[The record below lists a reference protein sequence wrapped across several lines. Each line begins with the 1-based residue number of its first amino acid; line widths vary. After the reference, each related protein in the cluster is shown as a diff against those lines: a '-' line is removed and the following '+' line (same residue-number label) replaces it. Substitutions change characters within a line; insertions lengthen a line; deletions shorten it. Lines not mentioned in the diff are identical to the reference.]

1 MFKSLFQVKGTR
13 RPVACGIEAGITLV
27 KIALRD
33 AEGSLRCFFVRYPD
47 LGSILTSLQNL
58 DLKTIGVTGRGAIS
72 IKNKLRDRVIK
83 INEFVACGA
92 GARYLLKTQKRS
104 DSDPFVLVDVG
115 TGTSIMAV
123 KGSAVTRLGGT
134 ALGGGTLVGLGR
146 IMTRRN
152 LNYGE
157 LCDIAQNGLRSKTD
171 LQVRDVYEPGEI
183 NISPSFTAANF
194 GKVALGGLE
203 ASEEADWI
211 MGLIGLIGE
220 NISLLA
226 CSLAENVECL
236 QLCYGGATLRNIPA
250 LTEVLLESTQCMGKR
265 ALILPHCE
273 YLGALG
279 ALDLSSQKL
288 STDEQ

>member
-1 MFKSLFQVKGTR
+1 MFKSLFQVSGSR

-33 AEGSLRCFFVRYPD
+33 AEGSLRCFFVRYPE
-47 LGSILTSLQNL
+47 LGSILTSLSNL
-58 DLKTIGVTGRGAIS
+58 ELRTIGVTGRGAVS

-92 GARYLLKTQKRS
+92 GARYLMKTQQG
-104 DSDPFVLVDVG
+104 DHNEPFVLVDVG

-123 KGSAVTRLGGT
+123 KGTKVTRLGGT

-146 IMTRRN
+146 IMTKRN
-152 LNYGE
+152 LNYSD
-157 LCDIAQNGLRSKTD
+157 LCEIANRGVRSKID
-171 LQVRDVYEPGEI
+171 LQVRDVYEAGEI
-183 NISPSFTAANF
+183 NISPNFTASNF
-194 GKVALGGLE
+194 GKVALGGIE

-220 NISLLA
+220 NIALLA
-226 CSLAENVECL
+226 CSLAENAECL

-279 ALDLSSQKL
+279 ALDLSSQ
-288 STDEQ
+288 TE